1 MFRSW
6 FCNTAVLCFYDFVMI
21 KRRIWIRGCVWVHR
35 ESGKSSGMYTFWIIV
50 SVGPPSVSLI
60 FVSSGHCSLSANWA
74 MISVVSLGSPL
85 SVIPEEPFCHIR
97 AIVTSHAAILTPTT
111 WATSWCVSCVLHGV
125 CVYMGSCNTD
135 KPTRVR
141 YVLCG
146 LKPITDRFSLGLAWS
161 SCIYCIPLYCIECVL
176 LSCVMNQKS

>member
-21 KRRIWIRGCVWVHR
+21 KRRIWIRGCVWIHR
-35 ESGKSSGMYTFWIIV
+35 ESGKSSGMCTFCIIV
-50 SVGPPSVSLI
+50 SVVPPSVSLI

-111 WATSWCVSCVLHGV
+111 WATNWCVRCVLHGV
-125 CVYMGSCNTD
+125 CVRIRGHVIRISRLGSD
-135 KPTRVR
+135 M
-141 YVLCG
+141 
-146 LKPITDRFSLGLAWS
+146 
-161 SCIYCIPLYCIECVL
+161 
-176 LSCVMNQKS
+176 SCVGWKPPLIESHLDWPGHRVYIASLYIASSVCCFRV